1 MNRDLFLSILALDSY
16 NREYGAG
23 MEISG
28 STIGNANIISRAS
41 LGIDQA
47 EYADWQS
54 AGFYAVAY
62 DVSNVA
68 GFSSDDMVISYRGTG
83 HVFGKQEFST

>member
-1 MNRDLFLSILALDSY
+1 MDRDLFLAILAMDSY
-16 NREYGAG
+16 NRGYDAG
-23 MEISG
+23 VAGLPETG
-28 STIGNANIISRAS
+28 EIGNATIRPFQDGEQNS
-41 LGIDQA
+41 
-47 EYADWQS
+47 WQS